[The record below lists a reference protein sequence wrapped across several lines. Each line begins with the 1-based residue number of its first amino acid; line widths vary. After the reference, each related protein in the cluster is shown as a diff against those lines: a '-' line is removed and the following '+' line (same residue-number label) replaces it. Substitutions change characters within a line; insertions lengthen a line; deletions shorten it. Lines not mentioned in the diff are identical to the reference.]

1 MSAEKESS
9 SREGAI
15 KKHSWDSINQYFG
28 NQVPVFCSLQD
39 AAKITGLS
47 YEYLL
52 ESSKSKN
59 KNKIPGIRPLK
70 SKYHVYV
77 AEIPDW
83 LERISQC

>member
-1 MSAEKESS
+1 MPQKESS
-9 SREGAI
+9 PRGGAI
-15 KKHSWDSINQYFG
+15 KKHTWDSITRYFG
-28 NQVPVFCSLQD
+28 EQIPVFCSLQD

-52 ESSKSKN
+52 ESSKTKN

-70 SKYHVYV
+70 SKYHVSV
-77 AEIPDW
+77 AELPDW